1 MRIVLR
7 DFALQEQ
14 LLRDGFLRIPDF
26 LCSQELA
33 SLRDAYQSYD
43 PGISSKY
50 YSTIDSYDAA
60 YKRHVNQAIRQAAAR
75 SVEHYLQDYRPLT
88 GNFVIKRKGRKSK
101 VFMHFD
107 ISCVDEREAESCV
120 LWLPLADVGRE
131 NGVLQMLRGSHTFMN
146 PVRGPGVKRFY
157 ESLYD
162 EFEKSWMEPVPMRAG
177 DGLIFFNRILHYS
190 APNTVS
196 ETRVGARIDLIPAE
210 WKALMYFWRK
220 GIPEDMVA
228 VYAIEDDFYEHFR
241 KEQEPVGATLLGF
254 QPNVFEPWPAGRV
267 REFLQARRLNPV

>member
-7 DFALQEQ
+7 DFAQQEQ
-14 LLRDGFLRIPDF
+14 LLRDGFLHIRDF
-26 LCSQELA
+26 LSPQELE
-33 SLRDAYQSYD
+33 SLREAYRSYD

-75 SVEHYLQDYRPLT
+75 SLAQYFLDYRPLT

-101 VFMHFD
+101 VYMHFD

-120 LWLPLADVGRE
+120 LWLPLADVDRD
-131 NGVLQMLRGSHTFMN
+131 NGVLQMLPGSHTFMN
-146 PVRGPGVKRFY
+146 PVRGPGVRRYY
-157 ESLYD
+157 ESLYG
-162 EFEKSWMEPVPMRAG
+162 EWEKNWMQPVPMKAG
-177 DGLIFFNRILHYS
+177 DGLIFLNRILHFS
-190 APNTVS
+190 APNTVA
-196 ETRVGARIDLIPAE
+196 ETRVGARIDLVPAE
-210 WKALMYFWRK
+210 MQALMYYWRK

-228 VYAIEDDFYEHFR
+228 VYAIQDDFYEQFR

-254 QPNVFEPWPAGRV
+254 QPNVFEPWPEPRI